1 MKLVRPGQKREAR
14 LGARCPGHVPAM
26 AKMLSLVSKDGAT
39 GKNSGSDH
47 RRDFFQPDQAGERA
61 HFALLVLTQLEQ

>member
-1 MKLVRPGQKREAR
+1 LLHQTKKDVDGRD
-14 LGARCPGHVPAM
+14 
-26 AKMLSLVSKDGAT
+26 KMLSLVSKDGAT